1 MKRIWNFRGLTL
13 LLLAGLV
20 LIAYGVAV
28 ADQQPGKVPNVVS
41 NDEALM
47 ALKLASSQKALEG
60 LVEKDFVL
68 IRKAG
73 EELKRLEQS
82 KVWRDVE
89 NGEYTHFRIE
99 LARQADKLVQMA
111 EAKNLD
117 GAAFTYMNMVSTCIN
132 CHNHCRDVLKI
143 ADLNLG
149 LPATAVAAT
158 R

>member
-1 MKRIWNFRGLTL
+1 MLKRHWYLFSLGL
-13 LLLAGLV
+13 
-20 LIAYGVAV
+20 IVAV
-28 ADQQPGKVPNVVS
+28 AYGFAAAEPGKVPNTQNS
-41 NDEALM
+41 DEALM

-73 EELKRLEQS
+73 EELKRLDES
-82 KVWRDVE
+82 KLWRDVE

-99 LARQADKLVQMA
+99 LGRQADKLVQMA

-143 ADLNLG
+143 ADLNLE
-149 LPATAVAAT
+149 LPATKVAAT